1 WQKARGKLATISPIN
16 FLSSTISVPMQLANA
31 LVSPVTACRQ
41 IARGRVALVMLS
53 AGRPIVRRPLGW
65 LPKRSDLAHSYKIGR
80 EKGRFYAV
88 FCHFLAENGR
98 IWYDSAQKVRPQN
111 GPVFK
116 FAFTARLKHG

>member
-1 WQKARGKLATISPIN
+1 
-16 FLSSTISVPMQLANA
+16 MQLANA

-65 LPKRSDLAHSYKIGR
+65 LPKRPDLAHSYKIGR

-88 FCHFLAENGR
+88 FCHFFGMILLKKCGLKMAGFQIRVYGSAE
-98 IWYDSAQKVRPQN
+98 
-111 GPVFK
+111 
-116 FAFTARLKHG
+116 ARLASPLD